1 VSPSTARPTG
11 DAPPITA
18 VVLTQDEAPNL
29 ARTLASLAWAPRVLV
44 VDSGST
50 DGTLEIA
57 RGFPNVRVVAHPFET
72 HGRQWAF
79 AVAHPEIETR
89 FVLALDADMSVD
101 ARFVTELRERFL
113 PGEYAGGTVSFAF
126 AVDGRR
132 LLGSFYP
139 RQLRVFERTRVRVGD
154 RGHTHEFEIDGPV
167 YRFRTRV
174 TNDDRKPIER
184 YLVSQIAY
192 SRKECARIRRG
203 DRLRFRDRLRRW
215 GLMAPLLFVASW
227 VRAGGPFKGRAALR
241 YAHERAMYEA
251 MLTLRLLREDEEA
264 TASDSLA
271 DPPGERR

>member
-1 VSPSTARPTG
+1 MSPSTVRLPG

-18 VVLTQDEAPNL
+18 VVLAKDEAPNL

-50 DGTLEIA
+50 DGTLAIA
-57 RGFPNVRVVAHPFET
+57 RGFPNVRVVSHSFET

-79 AVAHPEIETR
+79 GVAHPEIETR

-101 ARFVTELRERFL
+101 ARFVTELVEHFL
-113 PGEYAGGTVSFAF
+113 PGNYAGGTVAFAY

-139 RQLRVFERTRVRVGD
+139 RQLRVFDRTRVRVGD
-154 RGHTHEFEIDGPV
+154 RGHTHEFAIEGPV

-184 YLVSQIAY
+184 YLASQVAY
-192 SRKECARIRRG
+192 SRKECARIRHG
-203 DRLRFRDRLRRW
+203 DGLRFRDRLRRW

-251 MLTLRLLREDEEA
+251 MLTLRLLRRDEDGGALESPDHRPSE
-264 TASDSLA
+264 
-271 DPPGERR
+271 PR